1 MARLSNTNVR
11 LSALH
16 GTTFRAE
23 EMKALEVTPTA
34 VRGLLATVGAGE
46 DDDLETVEKITHWAT
61 ENSADDESGNEV
73 K

>member
-1 MARLSNTNVR
+1 
-11 LSALH
+11 
-16 GTTFRAE
+16 
-23 EMKALEVTPTA
+23 MKALEVTPTA